1 MRVITGSARGRRL
14 KELQGMETRP
24 TTARVKESVFN
35 IVQFRVEGRRV
46 LDLFAGTG
54 QMGIE
59 ALSRGAKTATFLDRR
74 PDAVRLVRENLNLC
88 GFTGRANV
96 VQGDA
101 LEFLSR
107 TKETFDLIFLDPPYG
122 TELLKNALES
132 IAKFDILSDHGII
145 LCESSVTETFP
156 ELPEPYQMGRVYRY
170 GKIKITAYEKN
181 LPALPNGEQG

>member
-14 KELQGMETRP
+14 KELQGKETRP

-35 IVQFRVEGRRV
+35 IVQFRIEGRRV

-59 ALSRGAKTATFLDRR
+59 ALSRGAKTVTFLDQRT
-74 PDAVRLVRENLNLC
+74 DAIRLVRENLALC
-88 GFTGRANV
+88 KFSSRANI

-107 TKETFDLIFLDPPYG
+107 TQEIFDFIFLDPPYETG
-122 TELLKNALES
+122 LLKNALEC

-145 LCESSVTETFP
+145 LCESSVTEALP

-181 LPALPNGEQG
+181 LPAL